1 MPSTERFGAPEDIA
15 ATGRFGSHSD
25 IPAPATTP
33 TEPGTAF
40 FGAANRLPESV
51 QKRLPSF
58 LTNPSTF
65 GEQLATEGTR
75 LADEEKRLGRPPTLQ
90 ERLKLSPATSS
101 PVAMAFGTHE
111 VGELPGAMAAAN
123 KAAFE
128 KAISADFKRAVKPSV
143 SGKATSGQVQKYA
156 GQARS
161 AIDSI
166 VENKPNLEFTYDTGQ
181 TKRGELPQSL
191 EEFGDAIEQTK
202 QSIFNQY
209 DALAQNAEGAG
220 AKVSLTPLSTELR
233 TVAADQVTELL
244 HPELAKY
251 AAGRADA
258 FDEAG
263 TLSPGNAQ
271 RAITMLNS
279 SLKAFYKNP
288 TYETAARANVDA
300 MIANKLR
307 SGLDEAVDSSGGEGY
322 QELKNKYGSLK
333 AIEKDVNNR
342 AQVVGRQEKGGGIL
356 GRIADVGSAEE
367 VIRGLLTFNPVA
379 IARGGA
385 LKGWAEF
392 MKYRRNPNR
401 VVTSMFEKAESPEG
415 TARPPIVPSMPM
427 SPFMQPGL
435 MAAQQPTGLEYGE
448 RGR

>member
-1 MPSTERFGAPEDIA
+1 
-15 ATGRFGSHSD
+15 
-25 IPAPATTP
+25 
-33 TEPGTAF
+33 
-40 FGAANRLPESV
+40 
-51 QKRLPSF
+51 LPSF
-58 LTNPSTF
+58 LTGPSV
-65 GEQLATEGTR
+65 GEQMTTEGTR
-75 LADEEKRLGRPPTLQ
+75 VADEEKRLGRSLTLQ

-101 PVAMAFGTHE
+101 PVAMGFATHE
-111 VGELPGAMAAAN
+111 TGELPTAMAAAN
-123 KAAFE
+123 KAASE
-128 KAISADFKRAVKPSV
+128 KAIAADFKRAVKPSV
-143 SGKATSGQVQKYA
+143 SGKQTSSQVQKYA
-156 GQARS
+156 DQARS

-166 VENKPNLEFTYDTGQ
+166 VDNKANLSFTYSGGN
-181 TKRGELPQSL
+181 TKSGELPQSL

-202 QSIFNQY
+202 QSVFNKY
-209 DALAQNAEGAG
+209 DALAQSAEGAG
-220 AKVSLTPLSTELR
+220 EKVDLAPVSSELR
-233 TVAADQVTELL
+233 KAAADQVTVLL
-244 HPELAKY
+244 HPELVKY
-251 AAGRADA
+251 MEGRADA
-258 FDEAG
+258 LDAAG
-263 TLSPGNAQ
+263 TLSPGKTQ
-271 RAITMLNS
+271 QAISTLNS

-300 MIANKLR
+300 MIANQLR
-307 SGLDEAVDSSGGEGY
+307 SGLDDAVDRSGGAGY
-322 QELKNKYGSLK
+322 QELKNKYGALK

-401 VVTSMFEKAESPEG
+401 VVTSMFEKAESPSG

-427 SPFMQPGL
+427 SPFVQPGL

-448 RGR
+448 QGR